1 MESLHTMNEEFPIA
15 TAIASSDHGVTLS
28 LLELKRSRPEDSGL
42 VIRSSSA
49 KKARVAPGNDS
60 DTETSDIDSAA
71 LTALRGRY
79 KHDPTYYM
87 EDGSCILLVEDT
99 LFNVCHNCVVSS
111 PQWITAVCIN
121 LGTVRKFVTN

>member
-1 MESLHTMNEEFPIA
+1 MDEESS
-15 TAIASSDHGVTLS
+15 TAIASSSDHGVTLS
-28 LLELKRSRPEDSGL
+28 LLELKRSRPEDLDDG
-42 VIRSSSA
+42 IQSSIA

-60 DTETSDIDSAA
+60 DTETADIDSAA

-99 LFNVCHNCVVSS
+99 LFNVCQIYAFSCL
-111 PQWITAVCIN
+111 QWIKRLSCYGI
-121 LGTVRKFVTN
+121 GS